1 MGVLTHAQAKRGSS
15 HQSDGEEQEPPGGG
29 SGVGGA
35 DLISRLPDEILG
47 SIVSLLP
54 TDEGARTQI
63 LSSRWRHLW
72 RSAPLNLEA
81 PSGVG
86 RINEVVASRILAE
99 HKGVARR
106 FSVSP
111 FIIAADST
119 ILDGLL
125 QSPTLDNLQELAFS
139 FVDYI
144 WPSPLMPHSAL
155 RFSSSL
161 RVAEFSSCRFPD
173 DVAHQVHFP
182 KLQHLAL
189 RSVIISEDSLHALL
203 AGCPAL
209 DKFVFRSSQGPQM
222 PPSALHFP
230 STLRVAEFSKC
241 QFSEG
246 MVCQVHFPNLQQ
258 LVLEKVIISEASLH
272 AMLSGCPALNIL
284 TLVNCSGFRQFR
296 INSLKLK
303 HVEMYFRL
311 KDRYRLQELIVENA
325 PCLERLHHRGPYQD
339 IMRIS
344 IISAPKLEIL
354 GRLTDNI
361 SMLELG
367 STVFQGDPY
376 IQGMGFHD
384 FTMAT
389 VMCTVKV
396 LTLRLDNLIRD
407 VIFNFM
413 KCFPCMEEL
422 CIQTHIDLCQPH
434 TALENR
440 QRYYSQDRFEC
451 LDHHLKKV
459 WIGYYSGER
468 PHVEF
473 AKFFILNASVLESLV
488 LNVHPYKKV
497 SDQWIEDQRRQL
509 QLENRASIHAQI
521 DFTFEKCFSY
531 LDDV

>member
-1 MGVLTHAQAKRGSS
+1 MGSS
-15 HQSDGEEQEPPGGG
+15 HQSDGEEQEPPPQGGG
-29 SGVGGA
+29 GVEGT
-35 DLISRLPDEILG
+35 DFISLLPDEILG

-81 PSGVG
+81 PPGVD
-86 RINEVVASRILAE
+86 RINKAVASRILAE
-99 HKGVARR
+99 HQGVARR

-111 FIIAADST
+111 FIITADST

-125 QSPTLDNLQELAFS
+125 QSPALDNLQELAFS
-139 FVDYI
+139 FSDYI

-155 RFSSSL
+155 RFSSTL
-161 RVAEFSSCRFPD
+161 RVAEFSSCWFPD
-173 DVAHQVHFP
+173 DAAHQIHFP

-189 RSVIISEDSLHALL
+189 RSVIISEDSLHAVL

-209 DKFVFRSSQGPQM
+209 DKFVFRSSTLQM

-230 STLRVAEFSKC
+230 STLRIAEFSKC
-241 QFSEG
+241 QFPEG
-246 MVCQVHFPNLQQ
+246 SQVHFPNLQQ
-258 LVLEKVIISEASLH
+258 LVLEKVTISEGSLH

-284 TLVNCSGFRQFR
+284 TLGNCSGFRQFR

-303 HVEMYFRL
+303 HVEMYFHL
-311 KDRYRLQELIVENA
+311 KDRHRLQELIVENA

-361 SMLELG
+361 CRLELG
-367 STVFQGDPY
+367 STVFKGDPY
-376 IQGMGFHD
+376 FQGLHD

-389 VMCTVKV
+389 VMRTVKV
-396 LTLRLDNLIRD
+396 LTLRLDNLIWD

-434 TALENR
+434 TAMENR

-451 LDHHLKKV
+451 LDHHLKKL

-468 PHVEF
+468 PHVAF
-473 AKFFILNASVLESLV
+473 AKFFVLNASVLESLV

-497 SDQWIEDQRRQL
+497 SDQWIGDQRRQL
-509 QLENRASIHAQI
+509 QLENRASTHAQI

>member
-1 MGVLTHAQAKRGSS
+1 
-15 HQSDGEEQEPPGGG
+15 
-29 SGVGGA
+29 
-35 DLISRLPDEILG
+35 
-47 SIVSLLP
+47 
-54 TDEGARTQI
+54 
-63 LSSRWRHLW
+63 
-72 RSAPLNLEA
+72 
-81 PSGVG
+81 
-86 RINEVVASRILAE
+86 
-99 HKGVARR
+99 
-106 FSVSP
+106 
-111 FIIAADST
+111 
-119 ILDGLL
+119 
-125 QSPTLDNLQELAFS
+125 
-139 FVDYI
+139 
-144 WPSPLMPHSAL
+144 
-155 RFSSSL
+155 
-161 RVAEFSSCRFPD
+161 
-173 DVAHQVHFP
+173 
-182 KLQHLAL
+182 
-189 RSVIISEDSLHALL
+189 
-203 AGCPAL
+203 
-209 DKFVFRSSQGPQM
+209 M

-459 WIGYYSGER
+459 
-468 PHVEF
+468 
-473 AKFFILNASVLESLV
+473 
-488 LNVHPYKKV
+488 